1 MTLTLERYSGTPTHQ
16 LKTLTGLPEGEL
28 KRLTLQALQAR
39 DLEFLNTLFTGYLH
53 LHARAASK
61 HTTRAYLKSV
71 QLFFLDA
78 PFSPLQPGRD
88 DAQMYLR
95 ALEDRGLKPSSVKLR
110 LAALRAFYAALEW
123 AGVSSKN
130 PFTLARA
137 VRDKQD
143 AAHKRKPYSRDE
155 LERLIQVSE
164 PLETL
169 LLLLLSHGGLR
180 ISEALALEGRDVDA
194 RANRLRVRHGKGD
207 KERFVTLSPRLKTAL
222 EARAVVGKFFGWND
236 QAARYRMRK
245 LSARAEVDPM
255 NRMFHSLRHYC
266 GTELMRSSKNLTLVK
281 EHLGH
286 ANVNTAALY
295 AKMVDSE
302 LEGALRSL

>member
-16 LKTLTGLPEGEL
+16 VKLLTDLPEGEL
-28 KRLTLQALQAR
+28 RRLTLKALQAR
-39 DLEFLNTLFTGYLH
+39 DLEFLNSLFTGYLH

-71 QLFFLDA
+71 ELFLKDA
-78 PFSPLQPGRD
+78 PFSVLQPGRD

-95 ALEDRGLKPSSVKLR
+95 TLEERGLKPSSVKLR
-110 LAALRAFYAALEW
+110 LAALRAFYGALEW
-123 AGVSSKN
+123 AGVSAKN

-169 LLLLLSHGGLR
+169 LLLLLAHGGLR
-180 ISEALALEGRDVDA
+180 ISEALALECRDIDA
-194 RANRLRVRHGKGD
+194 RGNRLRVRHGKGD
-207 KERFVTLSPRLKTAL
+207 KERYVSLSPRLKKLL
-222 EARAVVGKFFGWND
+222 ETRAEVGRFFEWND
-236 QAARYRMRK
+236 QSARYRMRK
-245 LSARAEVDPM
+245 LSSRAEVDPL

-266 GTELMRSSKNLTLVK
+266 GTELMRSTKNLTLVK

-295 AKMVDSE
+295 AKMVDTE
-302 LEGALRSL
+302 LDLALERL